1 MTRLSFFVP
10 GLPRPQGSKRH
21 VGRGVMVE
29 SSKYVADWRHDVKQ
43 AAWTYR
49 LQMEPLAVPLSVRL
63 DFNLPRPKYHYGTN
77 GAVKARYELARP
89 SSKPDIDKLAR
100 AVLDAITSSGLWR
113 DDSLVVDLRASKWFT
128 VNDPGVEVL
137 IVPALGDAG

>member
-1 MTRLSFFVP
+1 MTRISFFVP
-10 GLPRPQGSKRH
+10 GTPRPQGSKRH

-29 SSKYVADWRHDVKQ
+29 SSKYVEDWRHDVKQ

-77 GAVKARYELARP
+77 GAVKARYELSRP